1 MSHERIAPCLRVLVV
16 DDFQPFRSFV
26 SSLLKKNP
34 GMQVIC
40 EVGDG
45 LEAVQKAV
53 ELNPDLI
60 LLDIG
65 LPTLT
70 GIEAARQIRQLVPNA
85 KILFL
90 TQESSDDVVQE
101 AFLLGAQGYVVK
113 ARAGTELSPAIETI
127 MQGKQFV
134 GSGVTDHSSTAAP
147 ATGIPG
153 RPGSAEIAAS
163 SASPTSR
170 RTPSPCCHELQFY
183 STDEV
188 FLERSTRFIAAAL
201 NARNS
206 VLVLATEP
214 HLAELRRTLQE
225 NGVDVAAAAA
235 EGRYLPLNA
244 ADALSTFMVDGLPD
258 PTRFFESVGSVV
270 TAALRAAKGEPPRV
284 MACGEMSPLLLA
296 EGNADAAVAVERLAD
311 ELGNLFGVDIL
322 CPYPASSIGR
332 REDRQ
337 LFERICAMHSTIYE
351 DQKAI

>member
-1 MSHERIAPCLRVLVV
+1 
-16 DDFQPFRSFV
+16 
-26 SSLLKKNP
+26 LLKRNP
-34 GMQVIC
+34 EMQVIC

-70 GIEAARQIRQLVPNA
+70 GIDAARQIRQHLPNA

-101 AFLLGAQGYVVK
+101 AFRLGAQGYVVK
-113 ARAGTELSPAIETI
+113 ARAGTELPPAIEAI
-127 MQGKQFV
+127 MRGEKFV
-134 GSGVTDHSSTAAP
+134 GSGVTDHSSTAAT
-147 ATGIPG
+147 AARIPG
-153 RPGSAEIAAS
+153 RPSSVEIVGS

-170 RTPSPCCHELQFY
+170 KTPSPCCHELLLY
-183 STDEV
+183 STDES

-206 VLVLATEP
+206 VIVLATEP
-214 HLAELRRTLQE
+214 HLAELRRTLRE
-225 NGVDVAAAAA
+225 NEVDVATAVA
-235 EGRYLPLNA
+235 EGRYVPLNA
-244 ADALSTFMVDGLPD
+244 ANALSTFMVNGLPD
-258 PTRFFESVGSVV
+258 PVRFFERVGSVV

-284 MACGEMSPLLLA
+284 MAYGEMSPLLLA
-296 EGNADAAVAVERLAD
+296 EGKANAAVAVERLTS
-311 ELGNLFGVDIL
+311 ELIQGYDLDIL
-322 CPYPASSIGR
+322 CTYPARSIRGQ
-332 REDRQ
+332 EDRQ
-337 LFERICAMHSTIYE
+337 IFERICAMHSTVYE

>member
-1 MSHERIAPCLRVLVV
+1 VLVV
-16 DDFQPFRSFV
+16 DDFEPFRSFV
-26 SSLLKKNP
+26 CSLLKRNP
-34 GMQVIC
+34 EVQVIC
-40 EVGDG
+40 EVSDG
-45 LEAVQKAV
+45 LEAVQKAA

-90 TQESSDDVVQE
+90 TQESSDDVVRE
-101 AFLLGAQGYVVK
+101 ALDLGAQGYVVK
-113 ARAGTELSPAIETI
+113 ARAGTELSPAIEAI

-147 ATGIPG
+147 AARIPG
-153 RPGSAEIAAS
+153 RPGSVEIVAS
-163 SASPTSR
+163 SASPASR
-170 RTPSPCCHELQFY
+170 KTPSPCCHELQFY

-188 FLERSTRFIAAAL
+188 FLQSSTRFIAAAL
-201 NARNS
+201 NASNS
-206 VLVLATEP
+206 VIVLATEP

-225 NGVDVAAAAA
+225 NGVNVAAAAT
-235 EGRYLPLNA
+235 EGRYLPLKA

-258 PTRFFESVGSVV
+258 AVRFFESVGSAV

-296 EGNADAAVAVERLAD
+296 KGNAEAAVAVEQLSD

-322 CPYPASSIGR
+322 CVYPTSSIGR

-337 LFERICAMHSTIYE
+337 LFERICAMHSPVYE